1 MELVITKS
9 GHASKPFLE
18 RIELIHGDIT
28 HVKADAIAT
37 VIPQTL
43 DLKGSLNQSLQAGA
57 GYNLDEF
64 ILEHIYK
71 PRIGEVYA
79 IPAGNLQ
86 AKHILIGIM
95 PQFKNDF
102 EMTESYLS
110 GTVRKIMELAR
121 CMLLKSV
128 AFPPL
133 AMGHKGYPKPKG
145 ARLIVQGIMERME
158 ESFEE
163 IKIVSNSPD
172 KYEIFQGKLLQY
184 KPDHR

>member
-18 RIELIHGDIT
+18 RLELIHGDIT
-28 HVKADAIAT
+28 QVKADAIAT
-37 VIPQTL
+37 VIPQNL
-43 DLKGSLNQSLQAGA
+43 EFKGHLNTALQRAA

-79 IPAGNLQ
+79 IPAGHLQ
-86 AKHILIGIM
+86 AKHILVGIM

-110 GTVRKIMELAR
+110 GSVRKIMELAR

-133 AMGHKGYPKPKG
+133 CMGRKAYPKPKG

-163 IKIVSNSPD
+163 IKIVCDAPD
-172 KYEIFQGKLLQY
+172 KYEIFQGKLAQY